1 MNCFTDVPF
10 ICPPY
15 RCWVRHI
22 LLSLSV
28 VQTQHVPLYLLP
40 PPTQNPTM
48 PHLTMIFPPVGAED
62 RSKAKETELLE
73 DIIAEEEELFQD
85 EAYASWWV
93 V

>member
-1 MNCFTDVPF
+1 MLGKAHLIVVERSANPA
-10 ICPPY
+10 CPTLPITSTNPKS
-15 RCWVRHI
+15 H
-22 LLSLSV
+22 
-28 VQTQHVPLYLLP
+28 HAPLD
-40 PPTQNPTM
+40 NDF
-48 PHLTMIFPPVGAED
+48 FPPVGAED